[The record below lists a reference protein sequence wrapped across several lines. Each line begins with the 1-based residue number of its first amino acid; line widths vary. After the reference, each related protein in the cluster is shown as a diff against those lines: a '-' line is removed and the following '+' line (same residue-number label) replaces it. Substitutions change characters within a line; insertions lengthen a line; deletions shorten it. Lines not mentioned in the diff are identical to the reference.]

1 MTFTV
6 LTRRVRLAR
15 RAFSTTA
22 QRAASKIYPSP
33 EAAVAVVKSGDTLL
47 SSGFGLCGL
56 PNTLMGALAAR
67 SDVKNLTG
75 VSNNAGAGGRVAGLG
90 MLLES
95 GQLSKFIGSYLGTN
109 KVLEKLY
116 LTGKIDL
123 ELTPQGTLAE
133 RMRAAGAGIPAFYTP
148 TGAGTPVEFGSVA
161 MRNDAEGKAGVAVAS
176 YCVTNPHTQ
185 PAVYPKPRETRTFN
199 GRDYVLE
206 ESIYGD
212 VAFIRAW
219 KADEAGNVVFR
230 YTANNFST
238 AMAKSAKVTIV
249 ECRAGETRC
258 RVTPSTVH
266 TSNLATR
273 LVSPLATGG
282 TSRLDNSQ
290 SLPERL
296 LTPVLLV
303 QAEHIVPVGEL
314 DPNEIHLPGIYVN
327 RIVQATTP
335 KEIEFETLAPEP
347 GSEAQSTGGKREL
360 IARRAAKELSD
371 GDYVN
376 LGIGIPT
383 LIPNFVPPG
392 IQIWLQSENGILGMG
407 PLPTKEEVDADIINA
422 GKETVTL
429 LPGASTFDSSES
441 FAMIRGGHIDVSV
454 LGAMEVSAAGDL
466 ANWIIPGKLVKGM
479 GGAMDLVSSPDSTKI
494 IVLTDH
500 VDKKGKSKIVQE
512 CSLPLTGARCV
523 SVIITDLAVFNVDRH
538 AGKLTL
544 VELMPGV
551 TLDEVQAKTDAK
563 FSVADSVVETHV

>member
-1 MTFTV
+1 MAVTLTL
-6 LTRRVRLAR
+6 LTRRGARGLSTSAR
-15 RAFSTTA
+15 RS
-22 QRAASKIYPSP
+22 ASKVFPS
-33 EAAVAVVKSGDTLL
+33 AADAVSVVKSGDTLL
-47 SSGFGLCGL
+47 SGGFGLCGL
-56 PNTLMGALAAR
+56 PNTLMGALASR

-90 MLLES
+90 MLLQS

-148 TGAGTPVEFGSVA
+148 TGAGTPVQFGSVA
-161 MRNDAEGKAGVAVAS
+161 MRNDAEGKR
-176 YCVTNPHTQ
+176 Q
-185 PAVYPKPRETRTFN
+185 PAVYPKPRETRDFN
-199 GRDYVLE
+199 GRQYVLE

-219 KADEAGNVVFR
+219 KVDEAGNVVFR

-249 ECRAGETRC
+249 E
-258 RVTPSTVH
+258 
-266 TSNLATR
+266 
-273 LVSPLATGG
+273 
-282 TSRLDNSQ
+282 
-290 SLPERL
+290 
-296 LTPVLLV
+296 
-303 QAEHIVPVGEL
+303 AEHIVPVGAL

-335 KEIEFETLAPEP
+335 KEIEFETLAPEA
-347 GSEAQSTGGKREL
+347 GADAGGAGGKREM
-360 IARRAAKELSD
+360 IAKVLTPQRAAKELSD

-383 LIPNFVPPG
+383 LIPNFVPPD

-407 PLPTKEEVDADIINA
+407 PLPTKSEVDADIINA

-500 VDKKGKSKIVQE
+500 VDKKGKSKIVQQ

-538 AGKLTL
+538 AGQLTL

-551 TLDEVQAKTDAK
+551 TLDEVTAKTDAK
-563 FSVADSVVETHV
+563 FTVADSVVETHV

>member
-1 MTFTV
+1 MT
-6 LTRRVRLAR
+6 LTLTLLAR
-15 RAFSTTA
+15 RAGARTTHRAFSTTPR
-22 QRAASKIYPSP
+22 RAASKVYPSA

-67 SDVKNLTG
+67 ADVKNLTG

-161 MRNDAEGKAGVAVAS
+161 MRNDAEGK
-176 YCVTNPHTQ
+176 
-185 PAVYPKPRETRTFN
+185 PAVYPKPRETREFN
-199 GRDYVLE
+199 GRAYVLE
-206 ESIYGD
+206 ESIFGD

-249 ECRAGETRC
+249 E
-258 RVTPSTVH
+258 
-266 TSNLATR
+266 
-273 LVSPLATGG
+273 
-282 TSRLDNSQ
+282 
-290 SLPERL
+290 
-296 LTPVLLV
+296 
-303 QAEHIVPVGEL
+303 AENIVPVGAL

-327 RIVQATTP
+327 RIIQATTP
-335 KEIEFETLAPEP
+335 KEIEFETLAPEAGAEA
-347 GSEAQSTGGKREL
+347 GSGGGGGGKREL

-392 IQIWLQSENGILGMG
+392 VQIWLQSENGILGMG
-407 PLPTKEEVDADIINA
+407 PLPTKEQVDADIINA

-538 AGKLTL
+538 AAKLTL

-551 TLDEVQAKTDAK
+551 TLDEVKAKTDAQ
-563 FSVADSVVETHV
+563 FDVADSVVETHV